1 VTPGEN
7 IQRWGWWV
15 DPETGK
21 PAIVKSAHGDYVLAS
36 EHEARIAEL
45 ESEIAEA
52 FRRSGAP
59 GNSGRV
65 DKCSPKA
72 GAVGGRAGARELPA
86 RSGGSQVGMEGI
98 VVYGTG
104 TGFHTEAYIGGTR
117 TIGHGDA
124 QINEGYLDMFYPR
137 RYFIYN

>member
-1 VTPGEN
+1 MTPGEN

-52 FRRSGAP
+52 FRRAVRSPDVQADIARLETRLSGKD
-59 GNSGRV
+59 G
-65 DKCSPKA
+65 
-72 GAVGGRAGARELPA
+72 
-86 RSGGSQVGMEGI
+86 EG
-98 VVYGTG
+98 
-104 TGFHTEAYIGGTR
+104 
-117 TIGHGDA
+117 
-124 QINEGYLDMFYPR
+124 
-137 RYFIYN
+137 